1 MKYMKSL
8 LFSGLFSC
16 FLVACGGDSTP
27 EAKAP
32 EVPPPAPAPI
42 EPAPA
47 PEAAGEAAGASTVPP
62 EPAPAPAPEPLTD
75 EQIAAV
81 ADAANTGEIEQAKL
95 AQKKAKNAQVK
106 KLAAMILT
114 HHTAIKQK
122 MTKVLAKAKV
132 TPATSPAST
141 QLTEDGTKLLET
153 LKTAEGAD
161 FDKAYVDAQVDEHKK
176 VLETLDTQLIPNAKN
191 ADLKAELE
199 DVRTKVEAHLKA
211 AQDAQTALAAA
222 PADKGAATPATTKGG
237 SAAPKK
243 AESMGTKAPTPAPTP
258 APAK

>member
-1 MKYMKSL
+1 
-8 LFSGLFSC
+8 
-16 FLVACGGDSTP
+16 
-27 EAKAP
+27 
-32 EVPPPAPAPI
+32 
-42 EPAPA
+42 
-47 PEAAGEAAGASTVPP
+47 VPP
-62 EPAPAPAPEPLTD
+62 EPAPPPAPEPLTD

-81 ADAANTGEIEQAKL
+81 ADAANTGEIDQAKL
-95 AQKKAKNAQVK
+95 AQKKAKNGQVK

-122 MTKVLAKAKV
+122 MTKVLAKAKI
-132 TPATSPAST
+132 TPATSPTST
-141 QLTEDGTKLLET
+141 QLTDDGTKLLET

-176 VLETLDTQLIPNAKN
+176 VLETLDAQLIANAKN
-191 ADLKAELE
+191 AELKAELE

-222 PADKGAATPATTKGG
+222 PADKGAATPAATGGAKGTG
-237 SAAPKK
+237 AAPKK
-243 AESMGTKAPTPAPTP
+243 AAESAPKAP